1 MINEIKYQFDNAQDA
16 TRFLNTLTPWTEGP
30 VKARFY
36 DSDSSVVV
44 TYEQDPITFDYTC
57 SKLDDLA
64 ESMGGSEL

>member
-16 TRFLNTLTPWTEGP
+16 TRFLNTLTPWTEGL

-36 DSDSSVVV
+36 ESDSSVVV
-44 TYEQDPITFDYTC
+44 TYEQDPTTFDYTC

>member
-44 TYEQDPITFDYTC
+44 TYEQDPTTFDYTC